1 MWHTAFKP
9 AIGGAPQNAT
19 TRMLLLVTKL
29 HKNGVLSVEAKGRV
43 KVCRLTTPPTFVL
56 LASDAKSPGSSAAW
70 HHHRGRVAA
79 SVWQRCCGMPRLLAF
94 STPETNKYFLDR
106 RRCTRATLALSPR
119 STPSRLQPRSPK
131 VHTHS
136 DHKSTTQTT
145 HTLHLESY
153 RYLNPFLF
161 SFYLEATWSTV
172 EGTLLVL
179 DGDSIQPSSKIAS
192 FDMVRGRCPSCTAPR
207 G

>member
-1 MWHTAFKP
+1 M
-9 AIGGAPQNAT
+9 
-19 TRMLLLVTKL
+19 TKL
-29 HKNGVLSVEAKGRV
+29 HKNGVLSAEAKGRV
-43 KVCRLTTPPTFVL
+43 KVCRLTTPPTFML
-56 LASDAKSPGSSAAW
+56 PASDAKSPGSSAAW
-70 HHHRGRVAA
+70 HHHRGRVAS

-131 VHTHS
+131 VPTQRPHVHNTDTRTHVAPRIPS
-136 DHKSTTQTT
+136 LSK
-145 HTLHLESY
+145 
-153 RYLNPFLF
+153 PFPLSL

-179 DGDSIQPSSKIAS
+179 DGYSIQPSSKIAS
-192 FDMVRGRCPSCTAPR
+192 FDMVRGRLALKWCCSSRTAPC